1 MEGDLVEIP
10 TGSRILLDESTPNLK
25 AILVSG
31 GVLKVKDSPIQIN
44 TEYII
49 VTKNGKIEIGTEFQ
63 PITKQVTINL
73 GGKSAQQLPL
83 YGSKQRS
90 LKKYYRKLL
99 IFYIICS

>member
-31 GVLKVKDSPIQIN
+31 GVLKVKNSQIQIN

-63 PITKQVTINL
+63 PITEQVTINL
-73 GGKSAQQLPL
+73 LGGISAQQLPL

-90 LKKYYRKLL
+90 LRNYYRTLL
-99 IFYIICS
+99 NFL